1 MKRKHDDLLIYGG
14 LVVIA
19 LELVALTSCGTLR
32 GAHAQTADAPV
43 EIVIEQETTAPKTE
57 PETTA
62 APETT
67 EAQPIRNVY
76 QQIWDRS
83 TDEEH
88 DLVARILALEAQG
101 EPYAGERAVV
111 EVILNRVASPE
122 WPDTI
127 RGVLSQKGQ
136 FATWKY
142 LGKPYNVPE
151 AEEYRVIEDT
161 LAEGPSILPDNYV
174 YFATSRVNGRGFIQ
188 IQHHYFSH

>member
-32 GAHAQTADAPV
+32 GAHAQTADAPA
-43 EIVIEQETTAPKTE
+43 EIVIEQETAAAPE

-62 APETT
+62 APET
-67 EAQPIRNVY
+67 EAPRNVY

-151 AEEYRVIEDT
+151 AEEYRAIEDT

-188 IQHHYFSH
+188 IQNHYFSH